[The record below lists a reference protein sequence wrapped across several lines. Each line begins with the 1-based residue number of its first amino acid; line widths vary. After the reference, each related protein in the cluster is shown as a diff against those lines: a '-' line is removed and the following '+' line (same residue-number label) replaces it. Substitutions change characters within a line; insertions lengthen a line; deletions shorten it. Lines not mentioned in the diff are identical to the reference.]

1 MCVFLVDSMLV
12 AEQLNGNYACRSEDL
27 QDTYSKCVSILED
40 LTNRGQ
46 PWQIRHIYR
55 EYNATADALPGR
67 GPPRNCSDRV
77 GDGNQDRGRETIII
91 LFAVQTS

>member
-55 EYNATADALPGR
+55 EYNATADALAGQGAAPELLGQGR
-67 GPPRNCSDRV
+67 RRQSGSW
-77 GDGNQDRGRETIII
+77 
-91 LFAVQTS
+91 